1 MDRSTEL
8 HGAEQSAFDAER
20 RVSIVLSQC
29 RGQGDNG
36 NRSRGAGSLSGSDGK
51 GGRLERGRPGAGES
65 VTTAGGARGDQA
77 QPEAEGNGAAALVA
91 AIGATGHECAVR

>member
-20 RVSIVLSQC
+20 RGCVFLSQC

-36 NRSRGAGSLSGSDGK
+36 NRARGAGSLSGSVGER
-51 GGRLERGRPGAGES
+51 GRLERGRPGARES
-65 VTTAGGARGDQA
+65 VTTAGGARRDQA
-77 QPEAEGNGAAALVA
+77 QSEAEGNGAAAFVA
-91 AIGATGHECAVR
+91 VIGATGHE